1 MSEMKIVG
9 AEEAVKNADAM
20 LEQNKAEDAFDEYK
34 TPISD
39 MLATIPQYGKA
50 GEKEQYIVG
59 QFAKGE
65 YTPQTDEEW
74 NGLAPLLSRIT
85 LGSEYDEGGRSLG
98 IFMQTED
105 FTTGEEYKDVDR
117 EHGVANA
124 KRVCETWKQWFEY
137 ARSGDA
143 AQLKFI
149 QDNSSDKD
157 FYEKPLL
164 EQERIARRALGK
176 GDAKDWDAEHSM
188 MTEELFDASAATQ
201 AKAEANGIMLHM
213 SGDEVG
219 EDGTGKTFTETAES
233 AVDARAHAD
242 IEAYRRMVGDRY
254 GVAKL
259 DAAINILTVPNMDG
273 TFGPDEE
280 AVKLLS
286 AFAKGRGVDSFGRL
300 IPGDYLGLRDG
311 ALNLIEQAHAA
322 DRANGDGEDGPEYKK
337 AWASVIRAVR
347 AANLAYKTEGFS
359 SGPDA
364 GVGGNI
370 VQEACNGLLEVEDLV
385 SGWIDGA
392 WHGTA
397 RAYNKVANTV
407 WRTEA
412 EAKDDMERR
421 YIDDAAIMATTAN
434 VVPSSTWYGT
444 VEREAMKFAAWGRLF
459 GAATWTMGKFGVKA
473 VDVGAKAAT
482 FDKAM
487 KDIAPLQKAINES
500 YAAFGDAMGGVQDLA
515 KAGEIG
521 ESILNL
527 EKAVNDARAIAING
541 VGYNG
546 WAQIVDHTRS
556 ILTQAPALL
565 PIAMSEYESSARG
578 GAVQMTDLVGLEE
591 GFDAE
596 KAKISDNYALGKSAI
611 VTGFM
616 SAFSPLLKQMAEGTV
631 GTSATQRAASALLG
645 AFSKAEKNGDVTEL
659 RAWLTAFAIA
669 SAGTLSPAI
678 HSGFM
683 IGTQNATLAVVDEFE
698 TASLEGRPVDMD
710 AMAARAT
717 EAGVDGA
724 TAGFLGA
731 LPAAAVGSTYSAA
744 SMKLPT
750 IARAHKI
757 DYSAKRV
764 ISALGGLDYDST
776 LRRKTYSELT
786 DAEKARFNKG
796 NKEFSAIIQ
805 AIVNEGDGADA
816 AAREELLKKHGVP
829 AHLHGTLDSLA
840 KDVAFAAKNFRRNA
854 ITMAA
859 VLEGSKAYST
869 DAEAEDYLRRAG
881 FDAKIT
887 TGEDGVKRIEL
898 GATVRGK
905 KVSGTFLMEH
915 GEVLYRR
922 DDGSYMPG
930 AAKAIVQWTEEN
942 SGQSDIAHVAEKLA
956 ALKGDTAT
964 DANGKTKYDRLIEGE
979 DVDGLLTEMRKKMG
993 GKGAT
998 GVFVAPDV
1006 AKDDPNA
1013 AKATRGGA
1021 VKIEG
1026 GLIKLAEGDIE
1037 TLIHEPTHALIDLLE
1052 KAGAITEDERKAL
1065 EAVQGLEGWNEELT
1079 RRFGID
1085 ASGKVIAQKAVEIAA
1100 ENNRGLV
1107 ERIKDGAAK
1116 LLGVVRK
1123 VKAVNGNPVA
1133 MFGEFFDD
1141 AVEAAEKDAEERAVD
1156 EERGKQLEKA
1166 AAEAEKAAREA
1177 IGDPIATDEGE
1188 AGPTEEVDL
1197 TLEEMAERDEIAPE
1211 RREGTPEASAAPA
1224 TETPAREAERAPDAI
1239 ALAQEAIAYRN
1250 GISDELFEGG
1260 ARGFLDEFTD
1270 GGKLTVEQVMG
1281 ALGYAHD
1288 AENGVWLHRDTAA
1301 GAYDRAVAREAQRK
1315 LVAGE
1320 ELSEAERRR
1329 VGVIVDGNGVMAGV
1343 GIRIDGEIDGT
1354 EEAVDENMRGLMA
1367 QAGSSW
1373 RALAVNES
1381 KEVVDAVRRQLSTE
1395 TAKFLFVGPSDGSR
1409 IAAEEMEKNGASA
1422 AEIYDATL
1430 LFRGADGKWRI
1441 EMPSLPD
1448 MWKAAGKRAADLSAR
1463 IAYDR
1468 AKVKVDEFYKDNA
1481 DWQEIVRRYPEAKNI
1496 YVQFVD
1502 VPDID
1507 TRRGA
1512 YDRSSKTISIRRG
1525 LDDEQSHKT
1534 FIHELQHAIQR
1545 EAGFAAGANAAII
1558 EDELREKL
1566 QEKYNQL
1573 SDIHEAMK
1581 LIWFGKDGERYSR
1594 WIDKNID
1601 KIDSLSGRGA
1611 PMEEVRAKLYR
1622 KEGLTDLERKSFS
1635 DLEAVYNDLSDE
1647 ISRDEHSISDRAF
1660 EDYWNSAGEVEARN
1674 SAERERLSM
1683 EERMIMRP
1691 WATEDVPRDKQIVR
1705 FNFKP
1710 GKTKDWFTDAT
1721 AEALGRNEADWTK
1734 YDTREDGF
1742 NKMSRTTRLAE
1753 AVGTMDEPSEIWK
1766 VFLPTGKKDHR
1777 YKNFL
1782 IRKFDENGVD
1792 GNDKMKSGGYHML
1805 NHIAEC
1811 GYYGGKS
1818 VLTAQE
1824 MNDYFLKCLDT
1835 KAVAQPRGRLAHELR
1850 LPNGT
1855 KMTVVTYVDTVNGE
1869 NVEIPITITSDR
1881 NDYQSRG
1888 ACKDAAKKMSAR
1900 LFVRSSEESDGK
1912 DRQTEDS
1919 IAKQEIRVNGRD
1931 YTMLGEP
1938 LSKGAM
1944 TKHVGPGIDRA
1955 TGGYPVMA
1963 PQIDP
1968 ETGEPY
1974 PGYENAQSMFNWV
1987 GRRGLANAL
1996 KYRDEDGKP
2005 IVTQAK
2011 LDKIE
2016 KMAKEY
2022 YEEAVRRLG
2031 GSGGYYD
2038 EEGNYRRRVRN
2049 WMVERD
2055 LGEKGFDI
2063 GLPRVGSD
2071 RATNKLTNR
2080 LRLHFTGAYKD
2091 NAPRFEYAGAGAK
2104 LKIGQEK
2111 SISEGGVSLQDIVK
2125 DADMKAYY
2133 PEIAEAPVVMG
2144 GKRGFALGTVTLR
2157 GLHKNGAEATKDN
2170 SKGDKIEVIVP
2181 DRTGRERMVG
2191 VSNDGVFIIFA
2202 DEITKANRKQIEQD
2216 MNAAVAAAISR
2227 YEGWD
2232 FASKYGE
2239 TYDPNGVFTARDW
2252 GRFASSAGRRTFF
2265 GKWLWSQSNSE
2276 FKYHLFGDAKLDM
2289 NNPDSVAAKV
2299 VQKVIDEVIPPDRK
2313 TKGRTKERREVRE
2326 QIREEIV
2333 KMLNGTY
2340 EDFASVL
2347 EAKAMGARMGRK
2359 WERLSD
2365 PDEGLYDADRRGF
2378 IRARQ
2383 GGWSE
2388 ESSRRVI
2395 EYWQRDVAEA
2405 MARILK
2411 DAEVADMFRKYFDAE
2426 VKARDFAGKVAAAV
2440 RKVNPTG
2447 ARTKKM
2453 LAAVNKERAKLGME
2467 TLTEA
2472 QWENWYSLGGTSD
2485 QVGRPSYTEEQKR
2498 IAEAN
2503 AKKVTPFWNTGTTDS
2518 KTATENRGAS
2528 GRGAS
2533 RTGAATDAAAQGNQS
2548 EGLTIEEREAANAAV
2563 YGKDRG
2569 PKTRDTDTWKANE
2582 GKAFDELKAKFAE
2595 MNAKDADAMKAAVKE
2610 AVRIVMKY
2618 SGQGVSEQAIFE
2630 RAQGL
2635 FQMITTGKKPS
2646 KRKGGAQYRFV
2657 GADFTTRMIGA
2668 SASKLAYEMMRR
2680 RRRPDG
2686 MANAVEAVKAQM
2698 KKEAA
2703 RLKIPQADRDLWA
2716 DTVVSSA
2723 KGIAEDVVDS
2733 MGDRVDAKARD
2744 ITKDILDRVEAEAE
2758 QRRISSAMYSQLLG
2772 GYVEG
2777 RRGEEAVETAHASL
2791 ERERMA
2797 AIRAAKGLTVGE
2809 VNSVVG
2815 FDTIGSIVG
2824 LGSEGARFK
2833 DGAEMAK
2840 ALTAGFLDGYRR
2852 ANPEAATAMN
2862 DELLDDPSVRREYA
2876 QTVGSLINAAAK
2888 RIAYGRERTLAA
2900 RDAATLRQTL
2910 PPTLSTIERMFAH
2923 HADMIADSAQK
2934 LDVASLVKT
2943 VERIIDSQAAGGK
2956 RVSQNASK
2964 WERDIAP
2971 HLQEFWKYVKDVMYK
2986 SESWCADEETAIKNR
3001 LKLSEQDATDIAAE
3015 NPDAAT
3021 RGDDIARD
3029 LDMMKLRAIR
3039 RYGALTSRDKAEVV
3053 DIIGGDIIPGIDR
3066 ATREYLEYR
3075 AQRRADDAVRKDVL
3089 IKGLKPYR
3097 DGDYKVSPKGEW
3109 KRKFLFWNMPDM
3121 FAKFSAYFKEGSDEK
3136 MLVDGMRRDF
3146 STAHLEEN
3154 RIVSDL
3160 STRMVREIESV
3171 TGMRYDDFI
3180 AEWTKENPDWAHLS
3194 RSDYAVPSEGGRTVE
3209 VWTGRYAQRSD
3220 AKKGVKKGDKVMR
3233 TVHIAERGV
3242 DDSLTRTAQSKLS
3255 LMYAYAAAQQGDMEI
3270 NNVVYSRDAAWMREV
3285 EGIIGRDGI
3294 ALASRITAMYDT
3306 MRGLVSPVS
3315 ERITGAAVLS
3325 PDPRYCP
3332 LFFEQRPNASMTG
3345 KFSVSKFPT
3354 FLTEREKHDN
3364 ARLQEGVNILD
3375 VLTRRIRDTAHY
3387 TAFGELADKVKTT
3400 FADGRVM
3407 AQYYNVLGQKTAK
3420 ALYRQLNDA
3429 FNGGEESLDTM
3440 GMTLRNIVT
3449 HTTLGY
3455 NPASAIKQLEGIG
3468 GWKLMMGTRS
3478 WIGALTWDRS
3488 VFNTEVQGAMADLA
3502 GVFAARG
3509 NEGITEPMRALMAAK
3524 ERNGNS
3530 GALRWYTNNSMAF
3543 TRFFDKVAVSTCAAQ
3558 YYLGRLEYYRTQ
3570 GVEESRY
3577 TSQYAMYKRS
3587 GWAEADAR
3595 RQAMADARMTP
3606 DEAKRAAVADTD
3618 YAIQITQTSGRQEFL
3633 NEYQRSG
3640 MGGKIITQF
3649 AGPRFT
3655 RLGIEIDAAHRAFV
3669 LGEKGAKVKFL
3680 SKFFTG
3686 HVICPAILAT
3696 ASQMTSY
3703 LFGRRDDKNARMFD
3717 GFMANMAVAMAFGPW
3732 SGMCIIGSLLDTTT
3746 RMAVRKAMNEGGT
3759 RRAVEFP
3766 MTSKLGRMLDL
3777 STTTAVDACRMF
3789 TADNMGKEFMRHVMW
3804 DLVDDIQAL
3813 IPVTKIG
3820 NAAVNVKEMI
3830 DRYLN
3835 EAEREERRGR

>member
-9 AEEAVKNADAM
+9 AEEAIKNADAM
-20 LEQNKAEDAFDEYK
+20 LEQNKAADVLDEYK

-74 NGLAPLLSRIT
+74 NGLAPLLSRVT

-213 SGDEVG
+213 SGDEGG
-219 EDGTGKTFTETAES
+219 EDGTDKTFTETAES

-273 TFGPDEE
+273 TFGPDKE

-359 SGPDA
+359 AGPDA
-364 GVGGNI
+364 GVGGKI

-392 WHGTA
+392 WNGTA

-459 GAATWTMGKFGVKA
+459 GAATWTMGKLGVKA

-487 KDIAPLQKAINES
+487 KDIAPLQKAVNES

-527 EKAVNDARAIAING
+527 EKAVNDARALAIKG

-578 GAVQMTDLVGLEE
+578 GAVQMTDLIGWEE
-591 GFDAE
+591 GFDSE
-596 KAKISDNYALGKSAI
+596 KANISDNYALGKSAI

-645 AFSKAEKNGDVTEL
+645 AFNKAEKNGDVTEL

-731 LPAAAVGSTYSAA
+731 LPAAAVGSTYRAA

-840 KDVAFAAKNFRRNA
+840 KDVAFAAKNFKRNA

-964 DANGKTKYDRLIEGE
+964 DADGRTKYDRLVDGE

-998 GVFVAPDV
+998 GVFVAPGV

-1021 VKIEG
+1021 VRIEG

-1037 TLIHEPTHALIDLLE
+1037 TLIHEPTHALIDLME
-1052 KAGAITEDERKAL
+1052 KAGAITEDERRAL

-1079 RRFGID
+1079 RQFGID

-1166 AAEAEKAAREA
+1166 AAEAEKAARGA
-1177 IGDPIATDEGE
+1177 IGDPIATDKGE
-1188 AGPTEEVDL
+1188 AGPTEEADL

-1211 RREGTPEASAAPA
+1211 RREGTSEAPAAPA
-1224 TETPAREAERAPDAI
+1224 TETPAREAERAPDAL

-1288 AENGVWLHRDTAA
+1288 AENGVWLHRDTAG

-1395 TAKFLFVGPSDGSR
+1395 TAKF
-1409 IAAEEMEKNGASA
+1409 
-1422 AEIYDATL
+1422 
-1430 LFRGADGKWRI
+1430 
-1441 EMPSLPD
+1441 
-1448 MWKAAGKRAADLSAR
+1448 
-1463 IAYDR
+1463 
-1468 AKVKVDEFYKDNA
+1468 
-1481 DWQEIVRRYPEAKNI
+1481 
-1496 YVQFVD
+1496 
-1502 VPDID
+1502 
-1507 TRRGA
+1507 
-1512 YDRSSKTISIRRG
+1512 
-1525 LDDEQSHKT
+1525 
-1534 FIHELQHAIQR
+1534 
-1545 EAGFAAGANAAII
+1545 
-1558 EDELREKL
+1558 
-1566 QEKYNQL
+1566 
-1573 SDIHEAMK
+1573 
-1581 LIWFGKDGERYSR
+1581 
-1594 WIDKNID
+1594 
-1601 KIDSLSGRGA
+1601 
-1611 PMEEVRAKLYR
+1611 
-1622 KEGLTDLERKSFS
+1622 
-1635 DLEAVYNDLSDE
+1635 
-1647 ISRDEHSISDRAF
+1647 
-1660 EDYWNSAGEVEARN
+1660 
-1674 SAERERLSM
+1674 
-1683 EERMIMRP
+1683 
-1691 WATEDVPRDKQIVR
+1691 
-1705 FNFKP
+1705 NFKP
-1710 GKTKDWFTDAT
+1710 GKIKDWFTDAT
-1721 AEALGRNEADWTK
+1721 VEALGRNEADWTK
-1734 YDTREDGF
+1734 YDTRENGF

-1753 AVGTMDEPSEIWK
+1753 AVGTMDAPSEIWK
-1766 VFLPTGKKDHR
+1766 VFLPTGKKDYR

-1782 IRKFDENGVD
+1782 IKKFDENGVD

-1855 KMTVVTYVDTVNGE
+1855 KMTVVTYVDTVDGE
-1869 NVEIPITITSDR
+1869 AVEIPITITSDR

-1912 DRQTEDS
+1912 DGQTEDS

-1968 ETGEPY
+1968 KTGEPY
-1974 PGYENAQSMFNWV
+1974 PGYENTQSMFNWV

-2071 RATNKLTNR
+2071 RDTNKLTNR

-2299 VQKVIDEVIPPDRK
+2299 VQKVIDEVLPPDRK

-2467 TLTEA
+2467 ALTEA

-2485 QVGRPSYTEEQKR
+2485 QVGRPAYTEEQKR

-2680 RRRPDG
+2680 RGRPDG

-2733 MGDRVDAKARD
+2733 MGDSVDAKARD

-2777 RRGEEAVETAHASL
+2777 RLGEEAVETAHASL

-2852 ANPEAATAMN
+2852 ANPEAATATN

-2923 HADMIADSAQK
+2923 HAEMIAEGAQK
-2934 LDVASLVKT
+2934 LDVASLVKA

-3015 NPDAAT
+3015 NPDDAT

-3053 DIIGGDIIPGIDR
+3053 DVIGGDIIPGIDR

-3194 RSDYAVPSEGGRTVE
+3194 RSDYAVPSDGGRTVE

-3270 NNVVYSRDAAWMREV
+3270 NNIVYSRDAAWMREV

-3354 FLTEREKHDN
+3354 FLTERERHDN

-3524 ERNGNS
+3524 ERNGNR

-3543 TRFFDKVAVSTCAAQ
+3543 TRFFDRVAVSTCAAQ

-3577 TSQYAMYKRS
+3577 TSQFAMYKRS

-3830 DRYLN
+3830 DRYLK